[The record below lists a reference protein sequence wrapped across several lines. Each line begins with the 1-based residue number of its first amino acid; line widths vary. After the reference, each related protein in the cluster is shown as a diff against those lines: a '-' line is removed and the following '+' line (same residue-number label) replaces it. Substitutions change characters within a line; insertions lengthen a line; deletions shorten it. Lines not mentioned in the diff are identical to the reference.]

1 MTKRSPVTTAPVR
14 SRVAR
19 SGRRITNT
27 SLTFR
32 RKTFSRFGNNILFGV
47 VRKSIYRRGGGCSG
61 EAAPEGP
68 APEEATAAEGI
79 ATAEEAAEEA
89 VVHEQD

>member
-1 MTKRSPVTTAPVR
+1 LVSLGRAFTVEE
-14 SRVAR
+14 VAA
-19 SGRRITNT
+19 
-27 SLTFR
+27 
-32 RKTFSRFGNNILFGV
+32 
-47 VRKSIYRRGGGCSG
+47 G